1 GSGTSAS
8 ASHEAPRKWNS
19 RRRSRGPRI
28 RCGRRCH
35 NGTGQGGRCARGAAG
50 PAGGTG
56 PGLMRLRWPII
67 FGAMIVAMLPVL
79 LAACARDDGATTIR
93 FWAMGREAE
102 VVADLLRDFEREH
115 PGIRAE
121 LQPIPW
127 TAAHE
132 KLLTAWA
139 ADALPD

>member
-1 GSGTSAS
+1 M
-8 ASHEAPRKWNS
+8 
-19 RRRSRGPRI
+19 
-28 RCGRRCH
+28 
-35 NGTGQGGRCARGAAG
+35 
-50 PAGGTG
+50 
-56 PGLMRLRWPII
+56 L
-67 FGAMIVAMLPVL
+67 VAMLPVL

-115 PGIRAE
+115 PGIRVE
-121 LQPIPW
+121 LQQIPW

-139 ADALPD
+139 ADALPDVCQLGNTWIA